1 MHQVNN
7 PVKRALW
14 AVTGFLLLMGIQ
26 MATVNEYAF
35 GNTKPLAIK
44 NVRIFDGASI
54 LTENTILVEN
64 GVISELGQF
73 SVMEFPPGTE
83 IIDGTGHTVMPGLID
98 CHTHIYDPVY
108 LKDPEAELRKA
119 LVFGVTTE
127 LDMMTDPAV
136 AARIK
141 KLKADG
147 KGRDMADICSSGFML
162 TPSEGHGTE
171 YGIKNPPP
179 PGPGEVESWI
189 KTRIKE
195 GSDYI
200 KICLEDGRACGL
212 NYPTIDRATLA
223 NAIRMTHENHLLAI
237 VHAGSIDAALE
248 ALADDV
254 DGLAHLIPDR
264 EPPKN
269 FGPVVRSHNTFV
281 IPTLTVLESIC
292 GMKTGLSLVQD
303 PHIAPYLSEMDMYL
317 LNSAMNLP
325 GCRIRFDYAREGM
338 RQLLAAGVPILAGT
352 DAAKLGTTHGASLH
366 RELEMLVDS
375 GLTQKQAL
383 AAATSVPAKIF
394 GLDDRGR
401 IAPELRAD
409 LVMVKGDPT
418 DDIRATRAIVR
429 VWKDG
434 FEKDRETYRKS
445 LEASKRKPQ

>member
-1 MHQVNN
+1 M
-7 PVKRALW
+7 KKTDFLKKILW
-14 AVTGFLLLMGIQ
+14 GVACFLLLAAWQTAAASEI
-26 MATVNEYAF
+26 AP
-35 GNTKPLAIK
+35 GNTRPFAIK
-44 NVRIFDGASI
+44 NVRIFDGVSM

-73 SVMEFPPGTE
+73 GVMEFPPGTE
-83 IIDGTGHTVMPGLID
+83 IIDGTGHTVVPGLID

-108 LKDPEAELRKA
+108 LKDPELELRKA

-147 KGRDMADICSSGFML
+147 RGRDMADIFTSGFML
-162 TPSEGHGTE
+162 TSSGGHGTE

-179 PGPGEVESWI
+179 PGPGEMESWI
-189 KTRIKE
+189 DARIKE

-200 KICLEDGRACGL
+200 KICLEDGKACGL
-212 NYPTIDRATLA
+212 NYPIIDRAILSD
-223 NAIRMTHENHLLAI
+223 AIRATHERHRLAI
-237 VHAGSIDAALE
+237 VHAGSVDASLLALVN
-248 ALADDV
+248 DI

-269 FGPVVRSHNTFV
+269 FGAVVRSHNTFV

-292 GMKTGLSLVQD
+292 GIKTGLSLVQD
-303 PHIAPYLSEMDMYL
+303 SRIAPYLSEADIYL
-317 LNSAMNLP
+317 LNRAMNLP
-325 GCRIRFDYAREGM
+325 GCTIRYEYAREGM
-338 RQLLAAGVPILAGT
+338 RQLMAAGVPILAGT
-352 DAAKLGTTHGASLH
+352 DAAKLGTVHGASMH
-366 RELEMLVDS
+366 RELEMLLDS
-375 GLTQKQAL
+375 GLTHKQVL

-401 IAPELRAD
+401 IAPEFRAD

-434 FEKDRETYRKS
+434 IETDREAYRKS
-445 LEASKRKPQ
+445 LETSKGKL

>member
-1 MHQVNN
+1 MQKTDFAKKLACGVI
-7 PVKRALW
+7 
-14 AVTGFLLLMGIQ
+14 GFILLLGMQTASAGE
-26 MATVNEYAF
+26 TLR
-35 GNTKPLAIK
+35 GNIKPFAIK
-44 NVRIFDGASI
+44 NVRIFDGTSI

-73 SVMEFPPGTE
+73 KVMEYPPGTE

-108 LKDPEAELRKA
+108 LKEPELELRKA

-141 KLKADG
+141 KLKAEG
-147 KGRDMADICSSGFML
+147 RGRDMADIFTSGFML
-162 TPSEGHGTE
+162 TSSGGHGTE

-179 PGPGEVESWI
+179 PGPGEMESWI
-189 KTRIKE
+189 NARIKE

-200 KICLEDGRACGL
+200 KICLEDGKACGL
-212 NYPTIDRATLA
+212 NYPTIDRATLSD
-223 NAIRMTHENHLLAI
+223 AIRVTHERHRLAI
-237 VHAGSIDAALE
+237 VHAGSVDASLE
-248 ALADDV
+248 ALANDI

-264 EPPKN
+264 ELPKN
-269 FGPVVRSHNTFV
+269 FGAVVRSHNTFI
-281 IPTLTVLESIC
+281 IPTLTALESVC
-292 GMKTGLSLVQD
+292 GIKTGLSLVQD
-303 PHIAPYLSEMDMYL
+303 PRIAPYLSETDIYL
-317 LNSAMNLP
+317 LSRAMNLP
-325 GCRIRFDYAREGM
+325 GCTVRFEYAREGM
-338 RQLLAAGVPILAGT
+338 RQLMAAGVPILAGT
-352 DAAKLGTTHGASLH
+352 DAAKLGTTHGAGMH
-366 RELEMLVDS
+366 RELEMLLDS
-375 GLTQKQAL
+375 GLTHKQAL

-418 DDIRATRAIVR
+418 DDIRATRAIAR

-434 FEKDRETYRKS
+434 IEADREAYRKS
-445 LEASKRKPQ
+445 LETSKGKL